1 MERIRGFTL
10 IELMVTVVVIGVV
23 VFIAV
28 PNFAQVIRANRLT
41 TSSND
46 LVIAMQI
53 ARSEAVKRGD
63 NMAVCARAKAGSQS
77 CSGSSDTWDQGWLV
91 WQDSNGNDDVDTNNG
106 ESVVQAWGPLDGD
119 HTIDADTDS
128 IEFDSQGFAL
138 NSADYTM
145 KPSGGCSSGQDR
157 MQISVASTGR
167 PDTTRE
173 TC

>member
-63 NMAVCARAKAGSQS
+63 NVAVCARASAGPQT
-77 CSGSSDTWDQGWLV
+77 CSSNSGTWDQGWLV
-91 WQDSNGNDDVDTNNG
+91 WQDANGDDDVDEGDG
-106 ESVVQAWGPLDGD
+106 EVVQAWGSLDGD
-119 HTIDADTDS
+119 HTISTSTDS

-145 KPSGGCSSGQDR
+145 KPSGCPSGQDR